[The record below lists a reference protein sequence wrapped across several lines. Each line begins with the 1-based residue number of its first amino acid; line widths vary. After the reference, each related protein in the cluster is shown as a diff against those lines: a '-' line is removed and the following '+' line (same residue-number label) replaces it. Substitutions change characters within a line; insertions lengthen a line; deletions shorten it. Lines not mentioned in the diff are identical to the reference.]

1 MAFLEYLPNQQASDS
16 SYHPLS
22 SIFVRI
28 IFSEENFRIM
38 NTHGL
43 ARATI
48 FYTGIAGALTVG
60 CLYLVAH
67 SGLYMLIAMGAG
79 ILLVV
84 LGGAASGPVSASAVG
99 EAEGAGLSG
108 VTEGMQLQP
117 SMENFNTRAVLIFYG
132 VGLILWSIVV
142 LTVFRSGLQ

>member
-1 MAFLEYLPNQQASDS
+1 
-16 SYHPLS
+16 
-22 SIFVRI
+22 
-28 IFSEENFRIM
+28 
-38 NTHGL
+38 
-43 ARATI
+43 
-48 FYTGIAGALTVG
+48 
-60 CLYLVAH
+60 
-67 SGLYMLIAMGAG
+67 MGAG

-84 LGGAASGPVSASAVG
+84 PGGAASGPVSASAVG

-117 SMENFNTRAVLIFYG
+117 SMGDFNTRAVLIFYG